1 MTYPLVRELADDGI
15 PVVLTCRVLK
25 FTPQG
30 FYKWLSRPY
39 SDRDWDD
46 AHLINAIVDIHND
59 DPEFGYRFITD
70 ELERDGWVVS
80 ENRVQRLCQDN
91 KIWSVTVKK
100 KGKAHRPGPAV
111 HDDLVERDFTADGPN
126 LVWVGDITEHW
137 TGEGKLYLCTFKDLW
152 SNRIVGYSIADRM
165 TAELAVAAIANAAA
179 LRDMAFAGVIVHTD
193 RGSQF
198 RSRKFVIKLKD
209 QKMVGSMGR
218 VGAAGDNAAAE
229 SFFSLLQKNVLD
241 RQRWATRDELRIA
254 IVTWIEATYHRRRKQ
269 RGLGKLT
276 PIEFE
281 AIHQPALR
289 AA

>member
-1 MTYPLVRELADDGI
+1 MTYPLVRELAAEGI
-15 PVVLTCRVLK
+15 AVATTCRVLK

-30 FYKWLSRPY
+30 FYKWVARPY

-46 AHLINAIVDIHND
+46 AHLINAILDIHND

-70 ELERDGWVVS
+70 ELERAGWKVS

-91 KIWSVTVKK
+91 EIWSVTVKK
-100 KGKAHRPGPAV
+100 SRKNTKPGPPV
-111 HDDLVERDFTADGPN
+111 HDDLLERDFTAKGPN
-126 LVWVGDITEHW
+126 QAWVGDITEHW
-137 TGEGKLYLCTFKDLW
+137 TDEGKLYLCTFKDLW

-165 TAELAVAAIANAAA
+165 TAELAVAAISNAAA

-198 RSRKFVIKLKD
+198 RSRKFVLQLKK
-209 QKMVGSMGR
+209 QCMVGSMGR

-254 IVTWIEATYHRRRKQ
+254 IVIWIEAKYHRRRRQ

-281 AIHQPALR
+281 TIHQPARR